1 MGLSVINHNLP
12 LTAQLKQMMPCTKH
26 TVAVLSVKSVTL
38 SHFLSRFSQ
47 LVYEAVV
54 IFY

>member
-1 MGLSVINHNLP
+1 MINYNLP
-12 LTAQLKQMMPCTKH
+12 LRAQLKQMMPCTKH
-26 TVAVLSVKSVTL
+26 TVAVLGVKSVTL

-47 LVYEAVV
+47 RVYETVV